1 MNQQSLVTTDFLA
14 MAQSQSDGFYKLTE
28 VKLQI
33 VKIGKTNLKK
43 KQYSTNLQLYDGV
56 NLIDATLHSKTKQKH
71 DNLALFMIIKL
82 WNWKL
87 IWPEPYIYFREWS

>member
-43 KQYSTNLQLYDGV
+43 NSIVLTYNCTTG
-56 NLIDATLHSKTKQKH
+56 LIS
-71 DNLALFMIIKL
+71 
-82 WNWKL
+82 
-87 IWPEPYIYFREWS
+87 